1 MARCAVLIL
10 AGGSGSR
17 VGSDIPKQYLP
28 LGGAPVIRRTAE
40 VFLSHPAI
48 DTVQVVIGVADRDIC
63 ANALAGLDLPAPV
76 TGGASRQDSG
86 RRGLE
91 ALEALEA
98 GAPDYVLIHDAARPF
113 VDHATI
119 DRVLQALEEAPAV
132 LPAIP
137 VADTLK
143 RGTGTPPVVVA
154 TVDRQ
159 DIWRAQTPQGFRYAE
174 ILAAHRDAAG
184 QEMTDDTAIA
194 EHAGLAISLV
204 LGNEDNFKITTREDL
219 ERAERMTT
227 AMTGETRIGTGFD
240 VHAFGDGDTV
250 TLCGIEIPH
259 DQALQGHS
267 DADVAL
273 HAVTDALLGAIAE
286 GDIGSHF
293 PPSDPQW
300 RGAPSR
306 VFLEHAAA
314 LVADQNGS
322 IGNIDLTIICEAPKI
337 GPHRDAM
344 RQSLSEILNIET
356 GRISVKATTTEKLG
370 FTGRGEGIAAQAAVT
385 VRLP

>member
-17 VGSDIPKQYLP
+17 VGSDTPKQYLM
-28 LGGAPVIRRTAE
+28 LGGKAVIRRTVN
-40 VFLSHPAI
+40 VFLSHPAVDI
-48 DTVQVVIGVADRDIC
+48 VHIVIGENDRELC
-63 ANALAGLDLPAPV
+63 AEALAGTSLPDPV
-76 TGGASRQDSG
+76 AGGATRQESG
-86 RRGLE
+86 YRGLQ
-91 ALEALEA
+91 ALEAD
-98 GAPDYVLIHDAARPF
+98 APDHVLIHDAARPF

-119 DRVLQALEEAPAV
+119 DRVIAALETHQAV
-132 LPAIP
+132 LPAVP

-143 RGTGTPPVVVA
+143 RGSGTPAMVE
-154 TVDRQ
+154 TTIDRK
-159 DIWRAQTPQGFRYAE
+159 DLWRAQTPQGFRFPE

-184 QEMTDDTAIA
+184 LELTDDTAIA
-194 EHAGLAISLV
+194 EHAGLAVALIE
-204 LGNEDNFKITTREDL
+204 GNENNFKITTREDM
-219 ERAERMTT
+219 ERAERITG

-240 VHAFGDGDTV
+240 VHAFADGDHV
-250 TLCGIEIPH
+250 ILCGVKIDH
-259 DQALQGHS
+259 DRALDGHS

-300 RGAPSR
+300 RGAASH
-306 VFLEHAAA
+306 VFLEHAARLIA
-314 LVADQNGS
+314 ARGGS
-322 IGNIDLTIICEAPKI
+322 IGNIDLTIICEAPKV

-344 RQSLSEILNIET
+344 RQSLADMLSIDI
-356 GRISVKATTTEKLG
+356 GRISIKATTTEKLG
-370 FTGRGEGIAAQAAVT
+370 FTGRGEGIAAQAATT

>member
-1 MARCAVLIL
+1 MARCAALIL

-17 VGSDIPKQYLP
+17 LGGDIPKQYLTV
-28 LGGAPVIRRTAE
+28 GGSPIIRRTVE
-40 VFLSHPAI
+40 VFLAHPAI
-48 DTVQVVIGVADRDIC
+48 DTVQIVIGADDTELC
-63 ANALAGLDLPAPV
+63 TNALAGLDIPRPV
-76 TGGASRQDSG
+76 TGGATRQESG

-91 ALEALEA
+91 ALEDSSL
-98 GAPDYVLIHDAARPF
+98 DHVLIHDAARPF
-113 VDHATI
+113 IDHATI
-119 DRVLQALEEAPAV
+119 GRVIEALDAAPAV
-132 LPAIP
+132 LPAVP

-143 RGTGTPPVVVA
+143 RGAGTPPVVSA

-159 DIWRAQTPQGFRYAE
+159 DVWRAQTPQGFRFAE
-174 ILAAHRDAAG
+174 ILSAHRAAAV

-194 EHAGLAISLV
+194 EHAGLAVLLV
-204 LGNEDNFKITTREDL
+204 PGNEDNFKITTQDDL
-219 ERAERMTT
+219 QRAERMTK
-227 AMTGETRIGTGFD
+227 AMTEETRIGIGFD
-240 VHAFGDGDTV
+240 VHAFGDGNKV
-250 TLCGIEIPH
+250 ILCGIEISH
-259 DQALQGHS
+259 DRALEGNS

-306 VFLEHAAA
+306 IFLEHAAS
-314 LVADQNGS
+314 LVAGRNGS
-322 IGNIDLTIICEAPKI
+322 IGNIDLTIICEAPKV

-344 RQSLSEILNIET
+344 RQSLSEILNIEP

>member
-10 AGGSGSR
+10 AGGSGTR
-17 VGSDIPKQYLP
+17 VGSDIPKQYLN
-28 LGGAPVIRRTAE
+28 LGGAPVIRRTVE
-40 VFLSHPAI
+40 VFLSHPAVS
-48 DTVQVVIGVADRDIC
+48 TVQVVIGTDDRERC
-63 ANALAGLDLPAPV
+63 ANALDGLDLPTPV
-76 TGGASRQDSG
+76 FGGASRQESG
-86 RRGLE
+86 LRGLE
-91 ALEALEA
+91 ALEAA
-98 GAPDYVLIHDAARPF
+98 KPDRVLIHDAARPF
-113 VDHATI
+113 IDHAMI
-119 DRVLQALEEAPAV
+119 DRIIEALDSVPAV
-132 LPAIP
+132 LPAVP

-143 RGTGTPPVVVA
+143 RGTGSPPVVGT

-159 DIWRAQTPQGFRYAE
+159 DIWRAQTPQGFRYPE
-174 ILAAHRDAAG
+174 ILSAHRQAAG

-194 EHAGLAISLV
+194 ESAGLAVSLV
-204 LGNEDNFKITTREDL
+204 LGNEDNFKITTPEDL
-219 ERAERMTT
+219 QRAERMTS

-240 VHAFGDGDTV
+240 VHAFGDGDKV
-250 TLCGIEIPH
+250 ILCGIEIPH

-273 HAVTDALLGAIAE
+273 HAITDALLGAIAE

-306 VFLEHAAA
+306 VFLEHAAS
-314 LVADQNGS
+314 LVTGQNGA
-322 IGNIDLTIICEAPKI
+322 IGNIDVTIICEAPKV

-344 RQSLSEILNIET
+344 RQSLSDILNIEVA
-356 GRISVKATTTEKLG
+356 RISVKATTTEKLG